1 MNIKKKTIICNLFSD
16 FILEKIGLYTNTKI
30 QVTDC
35 SNFYAINGDSDSLI
49 VLNINEIVDEFN
61 SKFQTFLGEDK
72 VLRTID
78 LINYGTKLTP
88 TQKLKYKFYN
98 TDNCLYPKD
107 EINDTIKSYITTSTF
122 PHGHSFLQGRSL
134 LYKLKNIAYNV
145 FKLGYISWLDIEM
158 NCNEVE
164 DNIITISHNLSPLKN
179 DFIKSA
185 IMDVFDIQSIDDMGI
200 NKYDIFNES
209 LKYQRESPKIKKLYK
224 DFIVV

>member
-1 MNIKKKTIICNLFSD
+1 MNIEKKTIICNLFSD
-16 FILEKIGLYTNTKI
+16 FILEKIGLDTNTRI

-35 SNFYAINGDSDSLI
+35 SNFYTINGDTNIIEL
-49 VLNINEIVDEFN
+49 LNINETVDEFN
-61 SKFQTFLGEDK
+61 SKFKEFLGDDK
-72 VLRTID
+72 ISRTID
-78 LINYGTKLTP
+78 LINYNAKLTP

-145 FKLGYISWLDIEM
+145 FKLGYINWIDIEID
-158 NCNEVE
+158 CNKVE
-164 DNIITISHNLSPLKN
+164 DDIININHNLSPLKY
-179 DFIKSA
+179 DYIKSA
-185 IMDVFDIQSIDDMGI
+185 ILDVFDIENIGDMDI

-209 LKYQRESPKIKKLYK
+209 LKHKRESPKIKKLYQ
-224 DFIVV
+224 DFIVL

>member
-16 FILEKIGLYTNTKI
+16 FILEKIGLDTNTKI

-35 SNFYAINGDSDSLI
+35 SNFYTINSNSLTI
-49 VLNINEIVDEFN
+49 LNINETVDEFN
-61 SKFQTFLGEDK
+61 LKFKTFLGEEK
-72 VLRTID
+72 ILRTID

-98 TDNCLYPKD
+98 TENCLYPKD
-107 EINDTIKSYITTSTF
+107 EINDTIKSYTTTSTF
-122 PHGHSFLQGRSL
+122 PHGHSFTMGRSL

-145 FKLGYISWLDIEM
+145 FNLGYIKWLDIDM

-164 DNIITISHNLSPLKN
+164 DDIISISHNLSPLKY

-185 IMDVFDIQSIDDMGI
+185 ILDVFDIQSISDMGI

-209 LKYQRESPKIKKLYK
+209 LKITRESPKIKILYK
-224 DFIVV
+224 DFMVV

>member
-16 FILEKIGLYTNTKI
+16 FILEKIGLYTNTII

-35 SNFYAINGDSDSLI
+35 SNFYTINGDSDSLSI
-49 VLNINEIVDEFN
+49 LNINETVDEFN
-61 SKFQTFLGEDK
+61 SKFQIFLNDDK
-72 VLRTID
+72 ILRTID
-78 LINYGTKLTP
+78 LINYGAKLTP

-98 TDNCLYPKD
+98 TENCLYPKD

-122 PHGHSFLQGRSL
+122 PHGYSFHQGRSL

-145 FKLGYISWLDIEM
+145 FKLGYIKWVDIEM
-158 NCNEVE
+158 NCNKSE
-164 DNIITISHNLSPLKN
+164 DDIINITHNLSPLKH

-185 IMDVFDIQSIDDMGI
+185 ILDVFDIQSISDMGI

-209 LKYQRESPKIKKLYK
+209 LKIARESPKIKKLHK
-224 DFIVV
+224 DFIVM